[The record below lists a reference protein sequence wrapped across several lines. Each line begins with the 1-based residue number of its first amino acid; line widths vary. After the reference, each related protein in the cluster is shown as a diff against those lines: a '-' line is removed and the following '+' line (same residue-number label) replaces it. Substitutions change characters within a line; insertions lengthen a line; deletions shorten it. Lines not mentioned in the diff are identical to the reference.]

1 MDGLC
6 LPAVTTA
13 ALFIALLFL
22 DMFRREFHLLPGHL
36 IFGALSTALVSLI
49 CSSGSEFTAWVLL
62 ATPAILVGVGWGI
75 MAMNQPRASGAGQI
89 PYMPAKKPAGCM
101 WNGKWMYKPP
111 CCVNPRNLPS
121 A

>member
-22 DMFRREFHLLPGHL
+22 DMFRKEFRLLPGHM
-36 IFGALSTALVSLI
+36 IFGALATALMTFI
-49 CSSGSEFTAWVLL
+49 CSSGSEFTAWILL
-62 ATPAILVGVGWGI
+62 ATPAILVTVGWAI
-75 MAMNQPRASGAGQI
+75 MAMKPHGGAPTVIPR
-89 PYMPAKKPAGCM
+89 MPKTKPAGCM
-101 WNGKWMYKPP
+101 WNGKWMYKAP
-111 CCVNPRNLPS
+111 CCVNPRELTP

>member
-22 DMFRREFHLLPGHL
+22 DMFRKEFHLLPGHML
-36 IFGALSTALVSLI
+36 FGVLSTALISLI
-49 CSSGSEFTAWVLL
+49 CSSGSEFTAWILL
-62 ATPAILVGVGWGI
+62 ATPAILVSVGWAI
-75 MAMNQPRASGAGQI
+75 MAMKPHGGS
-89 PYMPAKKPAGCM
+89 PYLPPYRPKVKPAGCM
-101 WNGKWMYKPP
+101 WNGKWMYKAP
-111 CCVNPRNLPS
+111 CCVNPRDLTP